1 MDRTRNSKYFPFF
14 VKKYT
19 HNYIPKGTHLKT
31 HKNSNLLNIYT
42 ICLYYK
48 IGTHIA
54 HQRDRAPLSFKKL
67 FGKEVM
73 KKGFFIFTV
82 SFAFVCIVFQ
92 IAAASKISN
101 TEGSANAVN
110 REARRYCSIEV
121 PSAASLY
128 RGYTKIFVT
137 KRGYV
142 ASTVEGLLDKAIE
155 LSMTGNSDAFLS
167 FISEHQSVFFL
178 KGNLMAEIEKESWPG
193 KVRIRL
199 IDFNLSI
206 WTVIEAVE

>member
-1 MDRTRNSKYFPFF
+1 
-14 VKKYT
+14 
-19 HNYIPKGTHLKT
+19 
-31 HKNSNLLNIYT
+31 
-42 ICLYYK
+42 
-48 IGTHIA
+48 
-54 HQRDRAPLSFKKL
+54 
-67 FGKEVM
+67 M

-82 SFAFVCIVFQ
+82 SLALVCIVFQ
-92 IAAASKISN
+92 IAAASNISK
-101 TEGSANAVN
+101 TEGNPNAVN
-110 REARRYCSIEV
+110 REAKLYSLLEV

-155 LSMTGNSDAFLS
+155 LSLHGNTNAFLS
-167 FISEHQSVFFL
+167 FISEHRSVFFL

-206 WTVIEAVE
+206 WTVTEAVE